1 VPVRSPQRRQTL
13 LTCAVV
19 SPRTFDQLLST
30 FEDHPVFAYRGTIP
44 QLRVDYQ
51 LAIAL
56 YRFGH
61 EGSGVSN
68 EGIAQWAGVC
78 SGTVTKVTNNPSR
91 IVSSSIQ
98 MAIMASVHSGL
109 RSQGTPGNLALPVRT
124 GASCGVFDAF
134 ERRLVG
140 MFDALGMLTW
150 LVMLM

>member
-1 VPVRSPQRRQTL
+1 
-13 LTCAVV
+13 LTCAVLVV
-19 SPRTFDQLLST
+19 SPKTFDQLLST

-78 SGTVTKVTNNPSR
+78 SGTVSKVTRRVIS
-91 IVSSSIQ
+91 
-98 MAIMASVHSGL
+98 AILSVHDKVIRWPTEEEKEEASAWVESVSCTAWKGGFCMVD
-109 RSQGTPGNLALPVRT
+109 GTLIPLYEKPALFGEGYFDRKSNYSLNLQV
-124 GASCGVFDAF
+124 
-134 ERRLVG
+134 
-140 MFDALGMLTW
+140 
-150 LVMLM
+150 